1 MIIAE
6 FGLHYITHLG
16 NLESICRRGI
26 LSLNE
31 VLRIGIERSDISD
44 KEVQV
49 LRDRSEPIWNRSIHD
64 YVPLYLN
71 PKNPMLYVRREMS
84 NHLVILK
91 INESVT
97 HGGKA
102 IFCDGNA
109 ASAATKFAL
118 DECVLTESR
127 EALRAEYWNGVEDG
141 KRRRMAEVLIHQ
153 RVAPSE
159 IRAVLCPNQIVA
171 TEVKNRH
178 GLYAL
183 SSPSRFF

>member
-16 NLESICRRGI
+16 NLESIRRRGI

-31 VLRIGIERSDISD
+31 VLRRGIERSDISD
-44 KEVQV
+44 TEVQV
-49 LRDRSEPIWNRSIHD
+49 LRERSEPIWNRSIHD

-84 NHLVILK
+84 NQLVILK

-97 HGGKA
+97 NGGKT

-118 DECVLTESR
+118 DECVLAESR